1 MKAVI
6 LSARDS
12 IGTAVESRAGQRR
25 NHLPNACSVSTRE
38 PSGGNQDIVIDVKSS
53 AHALDANT
61 SLGRIADSFP
71 AIRCPSAT
79 CRIHGDKV
87 SQSTFAFP
95 FNGAGAYR
103 LGGTRVTIG
112 STAPWVLRRLPPG
125 IGEVVIESD
134 PRSVCFSSRQ
144 QEMDWSP

>member
-1 MKAVI
+1 MEAVI
-6 LSARDS
+6 LSGRDR

-38 PSGGNQDIVIDVKSS
+38 PSGGNQDIVIDVQRS

-87 SQSTFAFP
+87 SQSTLVSPSDGDGVCRFG
-95 FNGAGAYR
+95 GAWGND
-103 LGGTRVTIG
+103 TRDSAVY
-112 STAPWVLRRLPPG
+112 TA
-125 IGEVVIESD
+125 ETSAE
-134 PRSVCFSSRQ
+134 
-144 QEMDWSP
+144 